1 MDLSSGENYMSGGS
15 SVPNAPN
22 LTGNTA
28 AANATAAQATSDA
41 AQQMNTAQAYNTNA
55 QSNLSNVTNTAN
67 SAAAQIGNE
76 ANQNLSTYGSTFAP
90 LQQQQAAQAQ
100 AYGSAANVQKLQG
113 QAVANSDSANQAA
126 RANSAQALAAEG
138 VDPGS
143 IQGAA
148 LDRQAG
154 VTGAAN
160 TAGAAT
166 QSALNTQNTAIG
178 LTQQA
183 NQLGMQV
190 GQQGTAGEAQAAQTS
205 EGGQSTI
212 NQTNQTG
219 VSNLGASANYLNS
232 GTSANSSAANIANTG
247 FQDQMQQAT
256 MQQSQDNAALGAI
269 GSVAGAAMH
278 FMERGGMV
286 PPALPTGEAGPY
298 VPTTAISH
306 SGKPVNARHFQPTPQ
321 LSFRNMDAG
330 GPVTA
335 QGALPA
341 GSIPGTTDRK
351 PAMLTPGEFVVP
363 HDAVQ
368 HMGTEY
374 WHKQVDKAREA
385 SNKRRAIPVPYAP
398 HMSAS

>member
-1 MDLSSGENYMSGGS
+1 MSGGAKI
-15 SVPNAPN
+15 PTAPD
-22 LTGNTA
+22 LSGNVA
-28 AANATAAQATSDA
+28 QGNATAQQATSDA
-41 AQQMNTAQAYNTNA
+41 AQQMNTAQAYNANA
-55 QSNLSNVTNTAN
+55 QSNLSNVTNQTN
-67 SAAAQIGNE
+67 SMAGQIGNQ
-76 ANQNLSTYGSTFAP
+76 ASQNMSTYGSTFVP
-90 LQQQQAAQAQ
+90 LQQQQAQQAQ
-100 AYGSAANVQKLQG
+100 AYGSTANVQKLQG
-113 QAVANSDSANQAA
+113 QAVANSNQANQAA

-154 VTGAAN
+154 VTSAAN
-160 TAGAAT
+160 VAGAGT

-190 GQQGTAGEAQAAQTS
+190 GQQGTAGAAQAAQT
-205 EGGQSTI
+205 GQSGQQTI
-212 NQTNQTG
+212 NSTNATG

-232 GTSANSSAANIANTG
+232 GTNANNGAVSANQAG
-247 FQDQMQQAT
+247 FSDQMQTYQA
-256 MQQSQDNAALGAI
+256 QQAQDNSTMSAI
-269 GSVAGAAMH
+269 GSVAGAAMM
-278 FMERGGMV
+278 FMNKGGMV
-286 PPALPTGEAGPY
+286 PPALPTEEAGPY
-298 VPTTAISH
+298 VPMNAISH
-306 SGKPVNARHFQPTPQ
+306 SGKPVNARHFQPTSA
-321 LSFRNMDAG
+321 LSFRNMDQG
-330 GPVTA
+330 GQVTA
-335 QGALPA
+335 QGALPV

-398 HMSAS
+398 HMSAA